1 MTYKSFNTNK
11 RKINSLWQRTN
22 ETRFAIISGKFKRTV
37 ISNSI
42 TISQPI
48 TMGYN
53 APIDISDDFQTMA
66 KDNTPTGND
75 LDWFISWQIIFSR
88 IDIRLVQYFT
98 TQIVYRVGNN
108 AEGNSIDDPS
118 FHPTRQTAL
127 VTTSGHINELLQE
140 IDIPGETDPNIK
152 TVIYNKSLQ
161 LRETLANPFPDFE
174 VRLNAKFT
182 NPHIYY

>member
-1 MTYKSFNTNK
+1 MTYKSFNTNN
-11 RKINSLWQRTN
+11 RKINDLWQRTERIQTN
-22 ETRFAIISGKFKRTV
+22 INTKKRNRIV

-42 TISQPI
+42 IISQPI

-53 APIDISDDFQTMA
+53 APLNISDNFQTMG
-66 KDNTPTGND
+66 KDDTPTGND
-75 LDWFISWQIIFSR
+75 LNWFISWQIIFSR

-108 AEGNSIDDPS
+108 EDGNSIDDSS
-118 FHPTRQTAL
+118 FHPVRQTAL
-127 VTTSGHINELLQE
+127 VTNSGHINEILQE
-140 IDIPGETDPNIK
+140 IDISGESDPNIK

-161 LRETLANPFPDFE
+161 LRETLADPFPDFE